1 MVKYISIF
9 HVIVIL
15 TLSIYFLNKS
25 DKYEITKF
33 LSNNDCVTYS
43 DYPNFYI
50 EGWDTLNNVVFWR
63 NIIKMSPDS
72 GILNVC
78 DTREIIGVISCSD
91 YRKIPIDYRDTLRK
105 KLNINSQIYFTTGKN
120 HFYDL
125 TSSFPYLKRGIKI
138 FEMENTDPFYA
149 HVILLIES
157 PGKSA
162 TSSVGAVGHFQLMP
176 YVAKSMG
183 IRIED
188 RNDFDKSAY
197 AAAKLIRTICIPQAK
212 EMINKHNIK
221 YKETDLWFRL
231 LVLHIYHAGAGN
243 VRGALD
249 KCDFNSNIII
259 QLWNTKY
266 KSFGNAS
273 QNYSQI
279 AIAAILE
286 YEELYGCMDKN

>member
-1 MVKYISIF
+1 MVKYISLHI
-9 HVIVIL
+9 VIVISL
-15 TLSIYFLNKS
+15 IFIFGN
-25 DKYEITKF
+25 KYETSDHF
-33 LSNNDCVTYS
+33 LVDNDCINYS
-43 DYPNFYI
+43 KYPNFHK
-50 EGWDTLNNVVFWR
+50 EGWDTLSNIIFWQ

-78 DTREIIGVISCSD
+78 TNRQMLSSISCLD
-91 YRKIPIDYRDTLRK
+91 YKKLPYNHVDSLQK
-105 KLNINSQIYFTTGKN
+105 KLNITDRIYFTTGKS
-120 HFYDL
+120 HFYDIN
-125 TSSFPYLKRGIKI
+125 SSFPFIKRGIKI
-138 FEMENTDPFYA
+138 FERENTDPFYA

-162 TSSVGAVGHFQLMP
+162 SSSVGAVGHFQLMP
-176 YVAKSMG
+176 DVAKSMG

-188 RNDFDKSAY
+188 RSDFDKSAY

-212 EMINKHNIK
+212 EMVNKHKIE

-231 LVLHIYHAGAGN
+231 LVLHIYHAGSGN
-243 VRGALD
+243 VRGALE
-249 KCDFNSNIII
+249 KCDFRYNVIT
-259 QLWNTKY
+259 QLWNIKY

-286 YEELYGCMDKN
+286 YEKIYGCLNKY